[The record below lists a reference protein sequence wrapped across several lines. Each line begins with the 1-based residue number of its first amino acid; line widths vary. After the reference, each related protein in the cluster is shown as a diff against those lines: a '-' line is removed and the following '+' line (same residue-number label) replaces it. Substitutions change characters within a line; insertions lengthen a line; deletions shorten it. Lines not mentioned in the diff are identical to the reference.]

1 MSKNKALVLIVF
13 SLGLIIVS
21 GLMLLG
27 YGLYQRALDPSFK
40 LFNFKNKPE
49 IYDTQVLAKI
59 QNKNKII
66 PQKIKIALSLNEWVR
81 DVKTLQNRL
90 VIHITTDLKKDRI
103 LILDA
108 DTGSIITSINF
119 INEP

>member
-13 SLGLIIVS
+13 SLGLIIIS

-49 IYDTQVLAKI
+49 IYDTQVLAKN
-59 QNKNKII
+59 QNKNKLI

>member
-13 SLGLIIVS
+13 GLGFIIIC

-40 LFNFKNKPE
+40 LFNFINDPK

-59 QNKNKII
+59 QNKNKLI
-66 PQKIKIALSLNEWVR
+66 PKKIKITLSLNEWVR
-81 DVKTLQNRL
+81 DVKTFQNRL

-108 DTGSIITSINF
+108 DTGSIITSISL
-119 INEP
+119 INEQ

>member
-13 SLGLIIVS
+13 SLGLIIIS

-27 YGLYQRALDPSFK
+27 YGLYQRTSDPSFK
-40 LFNFKNKPE
+40 LFNFKNKLE

-59 QNKNKII
+59 QNKNKLI

-108 DTGSIITSINF
+108 NTGSIITSINF

>member
-13 SLGLIIVS
+13 SLGLIIIS

-27 YGLYQRALDPSFK
+27 YGLYQRALDPGFK

-59 QNKNKII
+59 QNKNKLI
-66 PQKIKIALSLNEWVR
+66 PQKIKITLSLNEWVR

>member
-13 SLGLIIVS
+13 SLGLIIIS

-59 QNKNKII
+59 QNKNKLI
-66 PQKIKIALSLNEWVR
+66 PQKIKIALSLTEWVR
-81 DVKTLQNRL
+81 DVKTLQNGL

-108 DTGSIITSINF
+108 NTGSIITSINF